1 MNVIPNLSVGIGT
14 TTPIKVNYNS
24 EFQKLLI
31 NSVSFVASNINTAN
45 QIQVVHG
52 LKTGDKVLYQDGGNS
67 ATGLSNGEY
76 YVYKVSDNLLEL
88 GLTYKDVTSN
98 PPQIITLGGN
108 SGGSNQSLS
117 LINPSITV
125 TKNAKLTFGL
135 STTTLA
141 GFDFKLFY
149 DKDLTNEYLS
159 SKDST
164 NFNVIGIG
172 TIGIGTDAVDP
183 IGAQLSVQYSNSS
196 PEILYYGVSKG
207 GYISTTDKEVVN
219 HNEIRFV
226 DSMYSGDYKT
236 FGISSE
242 TFNISPKSPELLN
255 YDETDCETLE
265 YSTSSNNVNGEIKDI
280 RILSSG
286 FNYKRLPEFNTV
298 VSVAGTG
305 ANIKAL
311 SKKIGKVKNV
321 RILDFG
327 YE

>member
-1 MNVIPNLSVGIGT
+1 M
-14 TTPIKVNYNS
+14 
-24 EFQKLLI
+24 
-31 NSVSFVASNINTAN
+31 
-45 QIQVVHG
+45 
-52 LKTGDKVLYQDGGNS
+52 
-67 ATGLSNGEY
+67 
-76 YVYKVSDNLLEL
+76 
-88 GLTYKDVTSN
+88 
-98 PPQIITLGGN
+98 
-108 SGGSNQSLS
+108 
-117 LINPSITV
+117 
-125 TKNAKLTFGL
+125 
-135 STTTLA
+135 
-141 GFDFKLFY
+141 
-149 DKDLTNEYLS
+149 
-159 SKDST
+159 
-164 NFNVIGIG
+164 
-172 TIGIGTDAVDP
+172 DP
-183 IGAQLSVQYSNSS
+183 IGAQLSVQYSSSS
-196 PEILYYGVSKG
+196 PEILYYGLSKG

-311 SKKIGKVKNV
+311 SKKIGKVKDV

-327 YE
+327 YEYSADKTLSPEAFIPPVVSVDNLDVIDDLEIVSGGQNYSNAPSLIVFNPITNTVVDDSSLEAIVPNQTISKVNLLAPINGLDSTIHQIVCLLYTSPSPRDS